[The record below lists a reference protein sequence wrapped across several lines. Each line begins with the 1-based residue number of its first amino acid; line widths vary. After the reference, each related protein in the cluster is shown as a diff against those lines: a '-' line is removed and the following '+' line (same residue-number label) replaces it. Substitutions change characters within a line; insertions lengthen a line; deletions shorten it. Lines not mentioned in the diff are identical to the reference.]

1 VSDKLTRE
9 IKIKL
14 SVDGKE
20 VTGVLNITDEK
31 LQQLAKNYTKYKS
44 ETETASKS
52 TNTFALVLD
61 QFKNELVEV
70 SGTSENLTESVSDF
84 IRMNGLSENQIADVI
99 NVLKQEKAALGVNT
113 VEYQKYNQAIETIT
127 QAYGHARTGSG
138 ALTNTMKG
146 TSSGVQAMSQTMGQL
161 GWAIGDADM
170 FLVNFRMGMMSIG
183 NNIPMIAQGFGYV
196 RDKIKDTGET
206 MKDVLVGAI
215 KGPGG
220 VMIAINGLMFLIN
233 ALAFLW
239 DKQKKQVKE
248 NAEEVK
254 NLASEYENLSTAK
267 LREAETDIRTQF
279 EKKASKEEGQLFVN
293 KVTGLYEV
301 TGSSEEFIEEV
312 DKVNER
318 LKVLKDVSQ
327 NTQLHLF
334 EIYGGGKLES
344 ISDIDKAIQRLSL
357 EFKDA
362 DNQSL
367 RDSIDS
373 KIKYLENLK
382 KQYEGDS
389 SLKDD
394 LIRTDEDIR
403 REIELTKQAIAQTE
417 SDRERYLLKQKLR
430 DLLIEISFLSEK
442 IESRDISIK
451 TNEVKNKP
459 PKELDEVPEIT
470 KPEIYENAAEGIDT
484 MTTSA
489 YIFNNAIE
497 RAGMSTISQMTGVVR
512 IFRQANSV
520 AQIFLNSLGQIAL
533 QMTAWGVFKGAISL
547 INGDGF
553 LGGFLGALGIESKAE
568 GGLVVGPGTETSDSI
583 PSMLSNGEF
592 VVKAKAT
599 SAFLPMLEAIN
610 NFDKVNV
617 KPIINKFANG
627 GLVGRSSQIINAF
640 NNSNSKGSVNN
651 INLVGELKVGLR
663 ELRLKLK
670 RLDDF
675 EKSRT

>member
-1 VSDKLTRE
+1 MSDKLTRE

-20 VTGVLNITDEK
+20 VTGVLHVADEK

-127 QAYGHARTGSG
+127 NAYGHARTGSG

-206 MKDVLVGAI
+206 MKDVLIGAI

-239 DKQKKQVKE
+239 DKEKKQIKE

-254 NLASEYENLSTAK
+254 NLANEYENLGKTQLDAAVREIKEVK
-267 LREAETDIRTQF
+267 LPDLINRKKDLEVERQVPVFDADGKAIIAYKTVTSIKDDAE
-279 EKKASKEEGQLFVN
+279 
-293 KVTGLYEV
+293 YE
-301 TGSSEEFIEEV
+301 
-312 DKVNER
+312 KVNE
-318 LKVLKDVSQ
+318 DIA
-327 NTQLHLF
+327 
-334 EIYGGGKLES
+334 ELEKR
-344 ISDIDKAIQRLSL
+344 I
-357 EFKDA
+357 
-362 DNQSL
+362 QSL
-367 RDSIDS
+367 TGKSS
-373 KIKYLENLK
+373 QLLTKIENLK
-382 KQYEGDS
+382 KGITPLNSINDIKEA
-389 SLKDD
+389 
-394 LIRTDEDIR
+394 IRLWN
-403 REIELTKQAIAQTE
+403 IELESVSTQKERNEIIADIEKLKELEKKFRNELKSDPIKTKLF
-417 SDRERYLLKQKLR
+417 SGDDYLGVQN
-430 DLLIEISFLSEK
+430 FGNT
-442 IESRDISIK
+442 SIK
-451 TNEVKNKP
+451 IPVELEPVDVEGNATQDDPWKPFEDTAWATAQNTAIQSIGQSIHNYIGRAFRKVIGDADNLFTNLIADV
-459 PKELDEVPEIT
+459 
-470 KPEIYENAAEGIDT
+470 A
-484 MTTSA
+484 SA
-489 YIFNNAIE
+489 LASLFTQQTAFGIFNLVSGGSGGFM
-497 RAGMSTISQMTGVVR
+497 AG
-512 IFRQANSV
+512 
-520 AQIFLNSLGQIAL
+520 FLNI
-533 QMTAWGVFKGAISL
+533 
-547 INGDGF
+547 
-553 LGGFLGALGIESKAE
+553 GGKAE
-568 GGLVVGPGTETSDSI
+568 GGLIDGPGTETSDSI
-583 PSMLSNGEF
+583 LARLSKGEF

-599 SAFLPMLEAIN
+599 KAFLPILEAIN
-610 NFDKVNV
+610 NYDKTNV
-617 KPIINKFANG
+617 RPLFQKFANG
-627 GLVGRSSQIINAF
+627 GLVGRSAQLISSLAGT
-640 NNSNSKGSVNN
+640 SSVNV
-651 INLVGELKVGLR
+651 NLTMNPVELKQSGYDMRGV
-663 ELRLKLK
+663 LKLIDRK
-670 RLDDF
+670 
-675 EKSRT
+675 EKKYR